1 MAERTL
7 TATRITF
14 LELKDERRMV
24 QEGYALLDEKR
35 MLLASEIL
43 ARLRRYR
50 ALREEWLATLEAA
63 RAAMRAGVRRHGM
76 DGLTVYPATAA
87 APGLFESRPER
98 LLGLHLVEADLTEA
112 PLDSEFTPA
121 EPSLEAPACAA
132 RFREL
137 AALATRMAALSAS
150 LRVLARDYTRTERRA
165 RALENVLLP
174 EIESDLVRVDS
185 QLEAIDQEESIRVRE
200 ARARA

>member
-35 MLLASEIL
+35 MLLAAEML

-50 ALREEWLATLEAA
+50 ALREAWLTTLEAA
-63 RAAMRAGVRRHGM
+63 REAMRAGVRRHGM
-76 DGLTVYPATAA
+76 DGLTVYPAMGAS
-87 APGLFESRPER
+87 PGLFESRPER
-98 LLGLHLVEADLTEA
+98 LLGLHLIEAELTEA
-112 PLDSEFTPA
+112 PLESEFMPA

-150 LRVLARDYTRTERRA
+150 LRVLARDYIRTERRA

-174 EIESDLVRVDS
+174 EIESDLARVDS